1 MDTSHFS
8 AWRQKKDVGSGGKD
22 VKSFWQKMP
31 SKLFGFKSDNPE
43 SMLLA
48 FNPLKRKVARPSLL
62 ETLFSSPKRTVPS
75 RKRSFEHP
83 IAEALMLNPPRKR
96 AKPDLAT
103 PRLYSS
109 TSVQKAK
116 SALSPWSG
124 EKNILKLQL
133 SPIRVSPNTVES
145 NSASKTLLTSPLQS
159 NKPDSTPKETAV
171 VDLSREESESSEK
184 ESVPVEVN
192 TAARDYPPLNPTEAV
207 EEGEIVEEERVRQW
221 YGESGGDASTA
232 SVTSQSRSTSPGELD
247 DSGTGPATKLT
258 MRDKPSPSEL
268 LTPKP
273 SSAKKSKAV
282 VPRLGSASTI
292 GTVETATPTSVETA
306 TESVVTSTSTVSK
319 EASSVSTGSSIP
331 LRRNQLSPSPDK
343 RPNIK
348 KVSTDVGIASHS
360 ASSSASEATDSP
372 PGSRST
378 DKRVGVEKATANAMR
393 PSGEGSTT
401 TSSIRS
407 VSATA
412 QETSPRP
419 NLKLSLEHAKNGRS
433 PDKPVVQKPGP
444 KEVAHTL
451 QKLGRRDPRA
461 RSASREREKSTLNS
475 AKAKKT
481 SRDSKKSVERPK
493 IRPSADKR
501 DTRRLASKQS
511 SKPSQKSS
519 KRDSPTKTARR
530 EEEKMQTI
538 ERALQNPAKAGLSK
552 KQMKALA
559 QLSSY
564 NNLPPGRTLLRAG
577 PRIRT
582 RTVKLEVGGEP
593 SIAALSRSRPAAK
606 RGSKRVKVEPN
617 ASRKL
622 KDADDEDFVQLKKP
636 KVKVKVEPG
645 QKQVMVPAKKK
656 KADQKKKKS
665 KKSNAKMKETT
676 KAKKV
681 KKSRK
686 SIEAELRGQLMN
698 PLPNLDALMGLSSI
712 ATLLSIPRVTELA
725 DDEYTKNTVTV
736 EQRVRL
742 QSAA

>member
-232 SVTSQSRSTSPGELD
+232 SVTSHSRSTSPGELE
-247 DSGTGPATKLT
+247 DSGTGPATKLP

-331 LRRNQLSPSPDK
+331 LRRNRSSPSPD
-343 RPNIK
+343 I
-348 KVSTDVGIASHS
+348 GITSHS
-360 ASSSASEATDSP
+360 ASSSASEAVNSP
-372 PGSRST
+372 PSSRST
-378 DKRVGVEKATANAMR
+378 DKRVGVEKASAKAMK
-393 PSGEGSTT
+393 PSGEGFTT
-401 TSSIRS
+401 TSSIPS
-407 VSATA
+407 ASATA

-419 NLKLSLEHAKNGRS
+419 NLKLSLEHAKKGRS
-433 PDKPVVQKPGP
+433 PDKPVVQKPAP

-451 QKLGRRDPRA
+451 QKLGRLDPRA
-461 RSASREREKSTLNS
+461 RSASHEREKPTLNS

-493 IRPSADKR
+493 IIPSADKR

-617 ASRKL
+617 SSRKL

-645 QKQVMVPAKKK
+645 QKQLMVPAKKK

-665 KKSNAKMKETT
+665 KKSKAKMKETT

-681 KKSRK
+681 KESRK